1 MMEKKVISMCPKCS
15 SEDQFSSQ
23 TSKICWLDGQR
34 YELHTCPIC
43 GEQYL
48 AHTFGY
54 YSILRFHG
62 DTFEEQVASI
72 LEITPSH
79 CHSFIQLV
87 NECSGKESLTKVV
100 KNMHGDTVEPL
111 TNDEYEKML
120 DTSIMLTED
129 IKEKVQLENMDDYM

>member
-15 SEDQFSSQ
+15 TEEQFSSQ
-23 TSKICWLDGQR
+23 SSKICWLNGER

-43 GEQYL
+43 AEQYL

-79 CHSFIQLV
+79 FHSFIQLV
-87 NECSGKESLTKVV
+87 HECSNIESLGNIV
-100 KNMHGDTVEPL
+100 KNMHGDKIEPL
-111 TNDEYEKML
+111 TNKEYANLL
-120 DTSIMLTED
+120 DSSVMLTED
-129 IKEKVQLENMDDYM
+129 VKEKIQIENM

>member
-87 NECSGKESLTKVV
+87 HECSSKESLSKVV
-100 KNMHGDTVEPL
+100 KNMHGDKIEPL
-111 TNDEYEKML
+111 TNEEYVKQL
-120 DTSIMLTED
+120 DSSIMLTED
-129 IKEKVQLENMDDYM
+129 IKEKIQSDLEEYI

>member
-1 MMEKKVISMCPKCS
+1 MCPKCS

-34 YELHTCPIC
+34 YELHTGPIC

-87 NECSGKESLTKVV
+87 HECSSKESLSKVV
-100 KNMHGDTVEPL
+100 KNMHGDKIEPL
-111 TNDEYEKML
+111 TNEEYVKQL
-120 DTSIMLTED
+120 DSSIMLTED
-129 IKEKVQLENMDDYM
+129 IKEKIQSDLEEYI

>member
-1 MMEKKVISMCPKCS
+1 MLEKKVVSMCPKCS
-15 SEDQFSSQ
+15 TIEQYTSQ
-23 TSKICWLDGQR
+23 LGKVCRLDGNKF
-34 YELHTCPIC
+34 EKHTCMIC

-62 DTFEEQVASI
+62 DSFEEQVESI

-79 CHSFIQLV
+79 CESFIQQV
-87 NECSGKESLTKVV
+87 KMCTNKEELRRIVQ
-100 KNMHGDTVEPL
+100 NMHGDNIEPL
-111 TNDEYEKML
+111 SNTEYEKRL

-129 IKEKVQLENMDDYM
+129 VKEKIQMENEE